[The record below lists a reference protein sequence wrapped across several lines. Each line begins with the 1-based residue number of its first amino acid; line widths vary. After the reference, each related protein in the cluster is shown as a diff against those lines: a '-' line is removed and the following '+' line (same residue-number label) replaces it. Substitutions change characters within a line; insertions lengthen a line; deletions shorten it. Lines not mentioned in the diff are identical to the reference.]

1 MLTFLKLNSKI
12 SVLYYSKMIWSGYS
26 IVAFCPTTIIN
37 MYGLAWNR
45 FRIPDIVLDPP
56 LSEVQMTV
64 DEIVESI
71 TAAAR
76 G

>member
-1 MLTFLKLNSKI
+1 MLYFTRKTALITVPLPNFLC
-12 SVLYYSKMIWSGYS
+12 
-26 IVAFCPTTIIN
+26 A
-37 MYGLAWNR
+37 R

-76 G
+76 GE